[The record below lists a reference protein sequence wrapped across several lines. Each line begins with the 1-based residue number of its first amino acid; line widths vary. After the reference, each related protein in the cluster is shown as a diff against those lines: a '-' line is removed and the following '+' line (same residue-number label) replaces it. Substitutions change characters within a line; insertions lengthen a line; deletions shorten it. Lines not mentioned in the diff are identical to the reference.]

1 MAKVRRPEVTDP
13 DNPEWTEADFA
24 RARPGKEILPE
35 EVLRLFGRKGGRPQ
49 KESKKMPVS
58 IRLSPNVVEHF
69 KAAGPGWQSRIDE
82 TLSSLVK
89 RRERTGKGVSPARDP
104 KSGKTAFLE
113 AASGRS
119 VATSAKS
126 ESKRQPAK
134 KK

>member
-1 MAKVRRPEVTDP
+1 MAKFKRPEVSDP

-35 EVLRLFGRKGGRPQ
+35 EMLRLFGRKGGRPQ
-49 KESKKMPVS
+49 KEDKKMPVS

-69 KAAGPGWQSRIDE
+69 KAGGPGWQSRIDE

-89 RRERTGKGVSPARDP
+89 QRERTGKGESSARDP
-104 KSGKTAFLE
+104 VSGKTAFRE

-119 VATSAKS
+119 GATAAKS
-126 ESKRQPAK
+126 ASKRQPAK